1 MTNNALIDNLI
12 NNIETVIL
20 GKKSEIKNLTKGILA
35 NGHIL
40 IEDMPG
46 VGKTMLVK
54 ALCKSLN
61 LKFSRIQFTPDILP
75 TDITG
80 VSIFNPASR
89 EFEFKSGPIFSNI
102 ILADEI
108 NRATPKTQS
117 ALLECMEEKQISEGN
132 ITYKLKAPFLVL
144 ATQNP
149 IEHEGTFPLPEAQ
162 LDRFIMKVN
171 IGYPSYDAE
180 VNILKTYRASI
191 PLNSINP
198 ICSLDQLLHLQ
209 SLVQEVA
216 LHDDIYDFI
225 ISIISATRNNDFIEV
240 GSSVRGSLALM
251 KLVQA
256 EAFLDGRNYAIP
268 EDVLKNVVPALSHRI
283 KLSTHSVAKGYSS
296 ESVLKELLTTIKVP
310 HINSVRR

>member
-1 MTNNALIDNLI
+1 MTNNVLIDNLI
-12 NNIETVIL
+12 NNIETVII
-20 GKKSEIKNLTKGILA
+20 GKRSEIKNLTKGILA

-80 VSIFNPASR
+80 VSIFNPNSR
-89 EFEFKSGPIFSNI
+89 EFEFKHGPIFSNV

-117 ALLECMEEKQISEGN
+117 ALLESMEEKQISEGN
-132 ITYKLKAPFLVL
+132 VTYKLKAPFIVL

-162 LDRFIMKVN
+162 LDRFIMKIN
-171 IGYPSYDAE
+171 IGYPSYDSE
-180 VNILKTYRASI
+180 VNILKTYRRSA
-191 PLNSINP
+191 PLNSISP
-198 ICSLDQLLHLQ
+198 VCSLDDLTHLQ
-209 SLVQEVA
+209 SLVQEVN

-225 ISIISATRNNDFIEV
+225 ISIISATRNNNYIEV

-256 EAFLDGRNYAIP
+256 EAFLDGRNYVIP
-268 EDVLKNVVPALSHRI
+268 EDVIKNVVPALSHRI
-283 KLSTHSVAKGYSS
+283 KLSAHSIAKGYNS
-296 ESVLKELLTTIKVP
+296 ETILKEMLNTIKVP
-310 HINSVRR
+310 HINFVRR